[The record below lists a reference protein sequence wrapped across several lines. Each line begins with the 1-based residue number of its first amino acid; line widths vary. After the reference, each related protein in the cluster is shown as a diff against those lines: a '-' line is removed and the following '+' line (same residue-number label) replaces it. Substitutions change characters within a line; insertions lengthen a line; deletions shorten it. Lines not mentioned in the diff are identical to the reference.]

1 MAPFGTTTDP
11 VSPSHRTNS
20 TILHDAARTE
30 RQRAKKKRQRAARRH
45 SEGDTSE
52 NDEFR
57 SPFTDG
63 SGVDSPR
70 PQPVARRNSSD
81 GDTSENDEFQS
92 SATDGSSSGGGPV
105 AQSRKEKKRKNKRKQ
120 DRKQKD
126 MLNNELMFDL
136 DM

>member
-1 MAPFGTTTDP
+1 M
-11 VSPSHRTNS
+11 
-20 TILHDAARTE
+20 HDAARTE

-45 SEGDTSE
+45 SDGDTSE

-57 SPFTDG
+57 PPLADG

-70 PQPVARRNSSD
+70 PNSSD

-92 SATDGSSSGGGPV
+92 SATDGSSGGGPI
-105 AQSRKEKKRKNKRKQ
+105 SHNRKEKKRKNKRKQ